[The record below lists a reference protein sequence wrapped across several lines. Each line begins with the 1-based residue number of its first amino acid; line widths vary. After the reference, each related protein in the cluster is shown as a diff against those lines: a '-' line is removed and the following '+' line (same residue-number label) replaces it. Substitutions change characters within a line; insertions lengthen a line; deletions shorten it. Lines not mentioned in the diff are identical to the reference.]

1 MKKVS
6 YDYNGKLTASYVE
19 LILLRR
25 LNELEEHEKELRS
38 HNVDQDVLDYSLG
51 KRHGLSEAISIIRK
65 LKEEGK

>member
-1 MKKVS
+1 MTKVS
-6 YDYNGKLTASYVE
+6 YDHNGKLTASYVE

-25 LNELEEHEKELRS
+25 LNELEEYEKELRS

-65 LKEEGK
+65 LKQEGK